1 MGSGMFL
8 PPNSNLI
15 LGHALRNQQG
25 MASSLMGAIRNVGMV
40 IGVAAFETVASM
52 TIYQEGQTT
61 AIHEISSPEI
71 LTMAFHN
78 VMLLGVLFCIIAV
91 ILSASAR
98 DAEDKSDQEIA
109 GI

>member
-52 TIYQEGQTT
+52 TIYRQGQTT

-71 LTMAFHN
+71 LTTAFHN

>member
-1 MGSGMFL
+1 MFL

-40 IGVAAFETVASM
+40 IDVAAFETVATM
-52 TIYQEGQTT
+52 TIYRQGQTT
-61 AIHEISSPEI
+61 AIHEISSTEI
-71 LTMAFHN
+71 LTTAFHN
-78 VMLLGVLFCIIAV
+78 VMLLDVLFCIMAL

-98 DAEDKSDQEIA
+98 DSEDKIDQRSA
-109 GI
+109 GV